1 MAARS
6 TECTKGPPDRT
17 RATLLLSL
25 SPPPPLLTRPW
36 QNERQLLNP
45 CIRKK
50 TRSKLPIKK
59 KNTSARLKNS
69 RGGKKLMFVLLSVAG
84 QRGGRGQVRRRW
96 QALPVPLLQRQFPP
110 PEQVDPPH
118 PVPQPGLA
126 QVPRVL
132 LLLVPLSAAER
143 SGGSTR
149 ASARRLRF
157 AAAAA
162 ARIPAGCETRAAVRL
177 PLGRREFELQSGLRV
192 GADAVGGG
200 RGARGRR
207 RRLQVLRAGVS
218 GRECSGGAP
227 ARPHRRQTFQVFLL
241 W

>member
-1 MAARS
+1 M
-6 TECTKGPPDRT
+6 
-17 RATLLLSL
+17 
-25 SPPPPLLTRPW
+25 W

-45 CIRKK
+45 C
-50 TRSKLPIKK
+50 TRRGKK
-59 KNTSARLKNS
+59 KKLETAGNFCEPAAAAHLSHPYAAD
-69 RGGKKLMFVLLSVAG
+69 KKLMFVLLSVAG
-84 QRGGRGQVRRRW
+84 QRGGRGQVRR

-110 PEQVDPPH
+110 PEQADPPH

-132 LLLVPLSAAER
+132 VLLVPLSAAER
-143 SGGSTR
+143 SSGSTR
-149 ASARRLRF
+149 AAVGRLRF
-157 AAAAA
+157 AV
-162 ARIPAGCETRAAVRL
+162 PALRLQTGVAAVRL
-177 PLGRREFELQSGLRV
+177 PLGRREPELQSGLRV
-192 GADAVGGG
+192 AAVAVGGG